1 LIRIKTAVFHLF
13 GIFTMLLVLG
23 STGLFFAI
31 KKYHSNA
38 HEFWGSQFK
47 PDESSPQLFQEFPL
61 SVIIPEGG
69 PLASPQ
75 FFNVCSETQF
85 PLVPVRQI
93 GADQFEA
100 LCGFGSETRIEPYRI
115 EDEQLKE
122 MLSKKWNEDKK

>member
-1 LIRIKTAVFHLF
+1 MIILKKFIFHTIGVCIVLFLIFSVGFYKTVKA
-13 GIFTMLLVLG
+13 
-23 STGLFFAI
+23 
-31 KKYHSNA
+31 YHQKA

-47 PDESSPQLFQEFPL
+47 PDESSPQLFQDFLL

-75 FFNVCSETQF
+75 FFNVCRETHF

>member
-1 LIRIKTAVFHLF
+1 MIILKKFIFHTIGVCIVLFSIFSIGFYKTVKA
-13 GIFTMLLVLG
+13 
-23 STGLFFAI
+23 
-31 KKYHSNA
+31 YHQKAN
-38 HEFWGSQFK
+38 EFWGSQFK
-47 PDESSPQLFQEFPL
+47 PDESSPQLFQDFPL

-75 FFNVCSETQF
+75 FFNVCRETQF

-115 EDEQLKE
+115 EDEKLKE
-122 MLSKKWNEDKK
+122 MLSKKWNEEIK